1 MGELCN
7 EILNEIVIIVVT
19 SLTTLLLSLLIPL
32 KIKVLFIKMIS
43 SFSGILTKQPIL
55 KIEGVWIADYTNEIF
70 PGKYGSHIV
79 KLYQVGEKIVGES
92 VGNKRRMI
100 IDGKLVC
107 NNYFYGSFI
116 DYKANG
122 IYYGTFQVK
131 IDMIANEM
139 RGKWVGYNSVGSD
152 SISHGEWKWVM
163 EKDLSPQEQDST
175 KQ

>member
-1 MGELCN
+1 MGEFCN
-7 EILNEIVIIVVT
+7 EILNEIVIVVVT

-43 SFSGILTKQPIL
+43 PFSGILTKRPTN
-55 KIEGVWIADYTNEIF
+55 KIAGVWKADYTNEIF
-70 PGKYGSHIV
+70 REKHGCHRV

-92 VGNKRRMI
+92 VGNNRRMI

-116 DYKANG
+116 DYKVNS

-131 IDMIANEM
+131 IYMSANEM
-139 RGKWVGYNSVGSD
+139 QGKWVGYNSIGSD
-152 SISHGEWKWVM
+152 SISHGEWNWVM
-163 EKDLSPQEQDST
+163 EPDIDPHDLIE
-175 KQ
+175 